1 MPTPRGYG
9 LNGKSLYTN
18 VTGPQYTWLTFTV
31 TPTNG
36 LGVTS
41 VKSNGY
47 ANYVFMHT
55 STTPT
60 ASNGV
65 TNPNPAVGYAAIGLK
80 NNFNYFLGM
89 RGSVAAPATNTST
102 TSTVTATVY
111 TITALG
117 TATTAQWQAVG
128 LPVWLTPT
136 VGQTFVATATQSI
149 GGSATVGTAGVSN
162 IGAISVVGDP
172 NQTIAS
178 SNVASYGG
186 AYLVLQFSALTA
198 SGTIN
203 TPTFTGDAL
212 ASHTHALNL
221 KNAAVAD
228 GATTR
233 VNAGTNLLGANTG
246 SDITVAGAG
255 ANGGIANASAG
266 TPSGTISALTFTS
279 TAAAAAAA
287 PTTGSIIRL
296 ELCFDGSSVTI
307 DGL

>member
-1 MPTPRGYG
+1 MATPRGYG
-9 LNGKSLYTN
+9 LNGKSIYTN
-18 VTGPQYTWLTFTV
+18 VTKPMTTWTSFTV

-60 ASNGV
+60 TSNGI
-65 TNPNPAVGYAAIGLK
+65 TNPNPPNGYAVIGLK
-80 NNFNYFLGM
+80 NNFNSFLGL
-89 RGSVAAPATNTST
+89 RWEVDAPATNAST
-102 TSTVTATVY
+102 TATTANVVY

-117 TATTAQWQAVG
+117 TATAAQWQAKG
-128 LPVWLTPT
+128 LPAWLTPT
-136 VGQTFVATATQSI
+136 VGQSFVATASGTI
-149 GGSATVGTAGVSN
+149 GGSAMVGTAGVPN
-162 IGAISVVGDP
+162 VNYVSVVGDP

-178 SNVASYGG
+178 SNVAQYGG
-186 AYLVLQFSALTA
+186 AYLVLQFGGAA
-198 SGTIN
+198 
-203 TPTFTGDAL
+203 FTGTAL
-212 ASHTHALNL
+212 GTHTHDLLL

-228 GATTR
+228 GTTTR

-246 SDITVAGAG
+246 SDITVAGSG
-255 ANGGIANASAG
+255 ANGGIVAASAG
-266 TPSGTISALTFTS
+266 TPAGTI
-279 TAAAAAAA
+279 AAAATA

-296 ELCFDGSSVTI
+296 ELVFDGSSVTI